1 MSEATNELII
11 KSAPNQQAAN
21 ELMARLF
28 DISKPEAVYSE
39 PVTVGDYTVIN
50 ALELTAGMGVGYGGG
65 GGISA
70 KEDASTG
77 KESAEN
83 SDAGFGGGGGG
94 GGSTMARPVAS
105 IIVGPD
111 GVRVE
116 PIFDITKIIVT
127 FFTTFFSMMIT
138 VGKMRKFRQ
147 TGKVD

>member
-11 KSAPNQQAAN
+11 KSVPNQQAAN
-21 ELMARLF
+21 ELIGRLF
-28 DISKPEAVYSE
+28 DITKPEAVYTQ
-39 PVTVGDYTVIN
+39 PVTIGDYTVIN

-65 GGISA
+65 GGISS
-70 KEDASTG
+70 KEGAATGDKST
-77 KESAEN
+77 EN

-116 PIFDITKIIVT
+116 PVFDLTKIIVT
-127 FFTTFFSMMIT
+127 FFTTFFTMMMT
-138 VGKMRKFRQ
+138 VGKMRKFRD